1 MNTSTSILIITQ
13 QQARLGR
20 FIARY
25 KTQNEQ
31 FVGWRI
37 WTFVGG
43 FIGLLVALAIDN
55 LLALIVFSAWISG
68 FTLLIRQHRHLRDTL
83 TRFEIAHYLRGIQLA
98 RLRLDWDQLPI
109 STATAASD
117 HPFATDIDIVGEY
130 SLHRLLD
137 TSVSRGGS
145 DRLLRWLLRTSPPNK
160 ADIAR
165 VQHLVGALRPLTT
178 FRHQLALEAYLIGIG
193 RGGWRA
199 SIGRKWEGTRL
210 SAWLAQAHPA
220 IPAHVVMILG
230 LNALVTAVLFILSS
244 IYDLP
249 PFWLASFVLY
259 ALLSIIQFRN
269 IGNLFG
275 EALALYAELGQLRA
289 ILNHLETFRVQDSVL
304 RELLATFQAVDKPP
318 SAHLHRL
325 DMILGAASLQANPI
339 LWMLV
344 NIIIP
349 YDMFWGYQLG
359 KSKGDLA
366 NQLPMWLETI
376 YELEALGGLAEFSA
390 LHPQHPFPAI
400 HDTAQFRGIKLGHP
414 HIPYDVRVCN
424 DFAFDKLGDM
434 VIITGSNMA
443 GKSSFLRT
451 VGINLVLAYAG
462 SVVCAEQLD
471 VGMFRLFTCIRVN
484 DSVVDGISYFY
495 AEVKRL
501 KALLDA
507 LQADANLPLFFLI
520 DEIFRGTNN
529 RERLIG
535 SKAYIQALANGHGVG
550 LISTHDLE
558 LVSLADEIPTIRN
571 LHFREYI
578 ANGVMIFD
586 YILRE
591 GPCPTTNAL
600 MIMRLAG
607 LPISSAKID

>member
-1 MNTSTSILIITQ
+1 MNTSTSILIIHK

-25 KTQNEQ
+25 KAKNEQ
-31 FVGWRI
+31 FVGWRV
-37 WTFVGG
+37 WTFLGG
-43 FIGLLVALAIDN
+43 FIALLVALAINN
-55 LLALIVFSAWISG
+55 LLALVIFLAWASG

-83 TRFEIAHYLRGIQLA
+83 TRFEIAHYQRGIQLA
-98 RLRLDWDQLPI
+98 RLKLDWDSLPI
-109 STATAASD
+109 STAVAPSE
-117 HPFATDIDIVGEY
+117 HPFATDIDIVGDY

-145 DRLLRWLLRTSPPNK
+145 QRLLSWLLRTSPPDK
-160 ADIAR
+160 SDILR
-165 VQHLVGALRPLTT
+165 VQHLVGELRPLTT
-178 FRHQLALEAYLIGIG
+178 FRHQLALEAYLIGVG
-193 RGGWRA
+193 RGSWRT

-210 SAWLAQAHPA
+210 STWLAQIHSA
-220 IPAHVVMILG
+220 IPAHFVMLLG
-230 LNALVTAVLFILSS
+230 INALITAVLFILSS
-244 IYDLP
+244 MYELP
-249 PFWLASFVLY
+249 PIWLISFVMY
-259 ALLSIIQFRN
+259 AVLSVIQFRK

-289 ILNHLETFRVQDSVL
+289 MLNHLETFRVQDSAL
-304 RELLATFQAVDKPP
+304 RHLLAVFQAVDKPP

-325 DMILGAASLQANPI
+325 DVILGAASLQANPI

-344 NIIIP
+344 NIVIP
-349 YDMFWGYQLG
+349 YDIFWGYMLG

-366 NQLPMWLETI
+366 NQLPLWLDAI
-376 YELEALGGLAEFSA
+376 DELEALGALAEFSA
-390 LHPQHPFPAI
+390 LHPQHPFPTI
-400 HDTAQFRGIKLGHP
+400 SDTSQFSGIQLGHP
-414 HIPYDVRVCN
+414 HIPYHERVNN
-424 DFAFDKLGDM
+424 DFRFQKLGDM

-451 VGINLVLAYAG
+451 IGVNLVLAYAG
-462 SVVCAEQLD
+462 SVVCAEKLD
-471 VGMFRLFTCIRVN
+471 LGMFRLFTCIRVN

-495 AEVKRL
+495 AEVRRL
-501 KALLDA
+501 KALLNA
-507 LQADANLPLFFLI
+507 LQQADNLPLFFLI

-558 LVSLADEIPTIRN
+558 LVTLADDIPTIRN
-571 LHFREYI
+571 LHFREHI
-578 ANGVMIFD
+578 ADGVMVFD
-586 YILRE
+586 YVLRE

-600 MIMRLAG
+600 MIMQLEG
-607 LPISSAKID
+607 LPIPKIHI